1 MSRNIMA
8 IKTYDKISTK
18 DEGNTDNVVCPA
30 CNEEVSMRLFSTKDH
45 TAVALIKGED
55 KSIGI
60 AVCPNCASVFSVNKN
75 YLKEKNSGTTV
86 FFTENDLTLIRNNN
100 G

>member
-1 MSRNIMA
+1 MA

-18 DEGNTDNVVCPA
+18 DEGNTDNVVCPV

-55 KSIGI
+55 KNISI